1 MDTIS
6 KDKGRIWDSLQFKFG
21 LSYILII
28 AGVLLL
34 LNTYPLRVSQDL
46 VFRSKATTLQ
56 SSVSVMVYSLSG
68 LDRLT
73 EENVSQAMAV
83 VEETGLSRI
92 LVTDSAGKVLYDTR
106 ETNDALGEYSFYTEI
121 VQALLGNDVF
131 SSSYR
136 DGAFRSRAASPVLY
150 QNQIIGAVYAYEYDT
165 EQAALLEGLQG
176 NLLRLSA
183 GIAVVV
189 LCLSGLLSRA
199 LTRKIGQLLT
209 AIREVREGAYSH
221 RAEVPGRDEIAQLAQ
236 EFNSLTDR
244 LQTTENA
251 RRRFVSDA
259 SHELKTPLA
268 AIRLLTDSILQ
279 TENIDRE
286 TAREFVTDIGQEAER
301 LSRITEDLLRLT
313 RLDSNVLERPVVV
326 DALPVLE
333 QVMRMMSLVAQEKG
347 TELTYRAEGTCT
359 MLATRDEIHQ
369 IIYNLTDNAVKYTP
383 PGSTVQVSLFREGD
397 QVVLTVEDNGAGI
410 PEEDLPRIFER
421 FYRVDKARSRA
432 AGGTGLGLAIV
443 RDTVEKRGG
452 TVEAAN
458 RPGGGSVRR
467 PWRRCPAG
475 GAAVHR
481 VGRGAGHPGAGGVS
495 GDGAAGGT
503 GGRRPHQRHSRGD
516 YPAVP
521 GAGWYP
527 GQGGPLLPLPVAL
540 RRGAGLGRLCHH
552 PDADP
557 AAGDLR
563 CQRDGPGPAAGLP
576 GPADLHSQGCP
587 VFQQRGC
594 DRHAERHPVLS
605 G

>member
-28 AGVLLL
+28 AGVLML

-279 TENIDRE
+279 TDNMDME
-286 TAREFVTDIGQEAER
+286 TVLDFVTDIGSEAER

-313 RLDSNVLERPVVV
+313 RLDSNQMDQPEVVEV
-326 DALPVLE
+326 VPVLE
-333 QVMRMMSLVAQEKG
+333 QVMRMMSLLAQEKD
-347 TELTYRAEGTCT
+347 TELTCRAAEDCRV
-359 MLATRDEIHQ
+359 LATRGEVHQ
-369 IIYNLTDNAVKYTP
+369 VIYNLVDNAVKYS
-383 PGSTVQVSLFREGD
+383 GSHGQVHVTLAREAG
-397 QVVLTVEDNGAGI
+397 QVVLTVADNGPGI
-410 PEEDLPRIFER
+410 PEEDLPRVFER

-432 AGGTGLGLAIV
+432 AGGTGLGLPIV
-443 RDTVEKRGG
+443 QDTVMKRGG
-452 TVEAAN
+452 TVSAAN
-458 RPGGGSVRR
+458 RPEGGAVFTVRW
-467 PWRRCPAG
+467 PQAEGG
-475 GAAVHR
+475 GAA
-481 VGRGAGHPGAGGVS
+481 
-495 GDGAAGGT
+495 
-503 GGRRPHQRHSRGD
+503 
-516 YPAVP
+516 
-521 GAGWYP
+521 
-527 GQGGPLLPLPVAL
+527 
-540 RRGAGLGRLCHH
+540 
-552 PDADP
+552 
-557 AAGDLR
+557 
-563 CQRDGPGPAAGLP
+563 
-576 GPADLHSQGCP
+576 
-587 VFQQRGC
+587 
-594 DRHAERHPVLS
+594 
-605 G
+605 

>member
-397 QVVLTVEDNGAGI
+397 QVVLTVENTGARI
-410 PEEDLPRIFER
+410 PAEALPHLFEA
-421 FYRVDKARSRA
+421 FYRAEPSRSRA
-432 AGGTGLGLAIV
+432 TGGSGLGLYLVRMIV
-443 RDTVEKRGG
+443 ERHGG
-452 TVEAAN
+452 TCRIENSAD
-458 RPGGGSVRR
+458 GVRFT
-467 PWRRCPAG
+467 A
-475 GAAVHR
+475 
-481 VGRGAGHPGAGGVS
+481 
-495 GDGAAGGT
+495 
-503 GGRRPHQRHSRGD
+503 
-516 YPAVP
+516 
-521 GAGWYP
+521 
-527 GQGGPLLPLPVAL
+527 LLP
-540 RRGAGLGRLCHH
+540 RL
-552 PDADP
+552 
-557 AAGDLR
+557 
-563 CQRDGPGPAAGLP
+563 
-576 GPADLHSQGCP
+576 ST
-587 VFQQRGC
+587 
-594 DRHAERHPVLS
+594 ENT
-605 G
+605 